1 MVRVCI
7 VIQGGTLVTVVP
19 ERRLAL
25 LGGGFSTDDDGLLD
39 DWVFGQVTVP
49 RPKVCFIP
57 TASGDAPAYVEK
69 FFEACR
75 SRSCEPSVL
84 QLFRREL
91 DDDELRTFLLS
102 QDVVYVG
109 GGNTANMLA
118 VWRAHGVD
126 QLLREVFD
134 RGTLLCGI
142 SAGANCWAEG
152 SHTDSFG
159 PLTHLSDGL
168 SLLSGSVCPHYDS
181 EPGRRSSYQAAV
193 ASRALPAGWAVED
206 GVGAL
211 FANGRLTDCVTRTPG
226 ALLYRV
232 EPDTDSGVSEQAL
245 PCRLLARTHQINE
258 RASTGEGP
266 GDTRRVPF
274 ASRTLA

>member
-1 MVRVCI
+1 MS
-7 VIQGGTLVTVVP
+7 VVP

-39 DWVFGQVTVP
+39 DWVLDQVPVARP
-49 RPKVCFIP
+49 RVCFVP
-57 TASGDAPAYVEK
+57 TASGDAPAYIEQ
-69 FFEACR
+69 FSEAYP

-84 QLFRREL
+84 HLFRREL
-91 DDDELRTFLLS
+91 DDDALRTFLLS

-126 QLLREVFD
+126 RLLREAFD
-134 RGTLLCGI
+134 RGALLCGI

-159 PLTHLSDGL
+159 PLTHLADGL
-168 SLLSGSVCPHYDS
+168 GLLSGSVCPHYDS
-181 EPGRRSSYQAAV
+181 EPGRRSSYRAAV
-193 ASRALPAGWAVED
+193 ADRALPAGWAVED

-211 FANGRLTDCVTRTPG
+211 FAEGLLTDSVTRTPE
-226 ALLYRV
+226 ACLYRV
-232 EPDTDSGVSEQAL
+232 EPDGDGGVD
-245 PCRLLARTHQINE
+245 E
-258 RASTGEGP
+258 RAMRCRPLVPAQQPTSTACSGQGAATPGAGP
-266 GDTRRVPF
+266 TAELER
-274 ASRTLA
+274 

>member
-1 MVRVCI
+1 MA
-7 VIQGGTLVTVVP
+7 VVQ
-19 ERRLAL
+19 EHRLAL

-39 DWVFGQVTVP
+39 NWVLGHVGAP
-49 RPKVCFIP
+49 RPKVCFVP
-57 TASGDAPAYVEK
+57 TASGDAPAYVER
-69 FFEACR
+69 FLAAYR
-75 SRSCEPSVL
+75 SRTCEPSVL
-84 QLFRREL
+84 PLFRREL
-91 DDDELRTFLLS
+91 DDDALRTFLLS

-109 GGNTANMLA
+109 GGNTANLLA

-126 QLLREVFD
+126 RLLREAYD

-168 SLLSGSVCPHYDS
+168 GLLSGSVCPHYDS
-181 EPGRRSSYQAAV
+181 EPGRRSSYQVAV
-193 ASRALPAGWAVED
+193 ATRALPAGWAVED

-211 FANGRLTDCVTRTPG
+211 FRDGSLTDAVTRTSQ

-232 EPDTDSGVSEQAL
+232 EPDADSGVREHAL
-245 PCRLLARTHQINE
+245 PCRVLRNAR
-258 RASTGEGP
+258 
-266 GDTRRVPF
+266 
-274 ASRTLA
+274 

>member
-1 MVRVCI
+1 MA
-7 VIQGGTLVTVVP
+7 VVP
-19 ERRLAL
+19 AHRLAL

-39 DWVFGQVTVP
+39 DWVLSQVQAP
-49 RPKVCFIP
+49 RPKVCFVP
-57 TASGDAPAYVEK
+57 TASGDAPAYVEQ
-69 FFEACR
+69 FLAAYQ

-91 DDDELRTFLLS
+91 DDDALRTFLLS

-126 QLLREVFD
+126 RLLREAFG

-168 SLLSGSVCPHYDS
+168 GLLPGSVCPHYDS

-193 ASRALPAGWAVED
+193 ATRALPAGWAVED

-211 FANGRLTDCVTRTPG
+211 FTDGLLTDAVTRTPQ
-226 ALLYRV
+226 ACLYRV
-232 EPDTDSGVSEQAL
+232 EPDGGSGVQERAL
-245 PCRLLARTHQINE
+245 QCRLLVAAQQPTSP
-258 RASTGEGP
+258 A
-266 GDTRRVPF
+266 
-274 ASRTLA
+274 